1 MWLLILL
8 AASIASTVT
17 YFSKRDSSRVL
28 ILILWGATLMVLVDK
43 LYSYAESGSFIEVS
57 EESAYL
63 GLAMLVLALALWA
76 LTVSLRR
83 LGGLLRR

>member
-17 YFSKRDSSRVL
+17 HFSKRGSSRIL

-43 LYSYAESGSFIEVS
+43 LYSYAKSGSFIEVS

-76 LTVSLRR
+76 LAVSLRR

>member
-17 YFSKRDSSRVL
+17 YFTKRDNSRVL
-28 ILILWGATLMVLVDK
+28 VLVLWGATLMVLVDK
-43 LYSYAESGSFIEVS
+43 LYSYAESGTFIEVS

-63 GLAMLVLALALWA
+63 GLAALALALALWA
-76 LTVSLRR
+76 LAVSLRR
-83 LGGLLRR
+83 LGGVLRR